1 MILADKKV
9 SSKKREDRK
18 QREKEEDIKNYYET
32 QTKKLRIEEN
42 NPRVDT
48 KEVDNKQKELKVT
61 LLSEESK
68 IMATPLT
75 YDMDP
80 THRAWLEK

>member
-18 QREKEEDIKNYYET
+18 QREKEEDVKNYYET

-48 KEVDNKQKELKVT
+48 KEVDNKQKELKVA

-68 IMATPLT
+68 IMSTLLT

-80 THRAWLEK
+80 THRA